1 MNLPLRQMGGGA
13 EGNAENGSVHIVC
26 SQDPQDPCGCPR
38 PASGE
43 GGRGPTHREEG
54 KNKGKLYTST
64 FTDTPMFHTGIHPY
78 PHVSYWHT
86 PILQWFILAYTH
98 TPRFHTPILQYL
110 ASYIVH
116 YDSRHAQFTMLLVTI
131 SGFMTMLLVLMHCT
145 TYRDTRSAIVLHVSI
160 HPFRYTTYRHVSIH
174 PYYIPPC
181 LHTAT
186 PPFPRYGSSCSQTSS
201 S

>member
-78 PHVSYWHT
+78 YNGSYWHT
-86 PILQWFILAYTH
+86 PI
-98 TPRFHTPILQYL
+98 PP
-110 ASYIVH
+110 
-116 YDSRHAQFTMLLVTI
+116 
-131 SGFMTMLLVLMHCT
+131 GF
-145 TYRDTRSAIVLHVSI
+145 
-160 HPFRYTTYRHVSIH
+160 IH
-174 PYYIPPC
+174 PYYNIW
-181 LHTAT
+181 LHTSFT
-186 PPFPRYGSSCSQTSS
+186 MIHVMHNSQCYLLQSLAS
-201 S
+201 